1 MRPETKMLLAIIA
14 YTAALFLGYGGV
26 ALAWYRGASYS
37 ISLACTGVAMLA
49 CWHAGRV
56 SGLARRK

>member
-1 MRPETKMLLAIIA
+1 MKPETKMLLAIIA

-37 ISLACTGVAMLA
+37 ISLADRLDSDGINELYISV
-49 CWHAGRV
+49 
-56 SGLARRK
+56 